1 MEKMREKAEKIANC
15 IEVVYFIT
23 MIICVFIA
31 GFVVN
36 LDIGMII
43 LGVFSIFG
51 ILSEY
56 LCKSFGYKYLEDF
69 VYAQLCKKIS
79 KKEVGVMKKILR
91 VLNKIVP
98 IWYVLII
105 VSLLTIGT
113 FLKVDLTIAW
123 ILFIFV
129 YGIITSAYGLD
140 AFVRMVIKS
149 KEEKY
154 GLLEET
160 TNDTTFYY
168 DSFSKVGYIHLQKI
182 AMNGHMIDLTTST
195 LTVKMLRLLIEVEK
209 DLPQSD
215 ASIEGNSQEKQNIMK
230 LQLSDVKD
238 ELLFMLRKLNQYTE
252 VKDYYLQIKCPFYVV
267 SVKSDVYPNKHLKFL
282 SASNDETLLNRVK
295 KIGKENLINAMKS
308 GKDDTILPFL
318 ADGDYVMHTFLQTNK
333 WKPLNFTNTK
343 EEENS
348 SIQFEDIPN
357 TRLGN
362 LIRDIDG
369 QIDLGYVFGNISMDR
384 WLNGYRKECL
394 SMMVSKYKMSEDQE
408 IRLVHVLTT
417 LLDNMY
423 DAKEKE
429 YNENTDIGI
438 TALEELLKYD
448 GLIDSF
454 KIEK

>member
-1 MEKMREKAEKIANC
+1 
-15 IEVVYFIT
+15 
-23 MIICVFIA
+23 
-31 GFVVN
+31 
-36 LDIGMII
+36 
-43 LGVFSIFG
+43 
-51 ILSEY
+51 
-56 LCKSFGYKYLEDF
+56 
-69 VYAQLCKKIS
+69 
-79 KKEVGVMKKILR
+79 MKKILR
-91 VLNKIVP
+91 VFNKIVP

-113 FLKVDLTIAW
+113 FLKIDLTIAW
-123 ILFIFV
+123 IVFIFI
-129 YGIITSAYGLD
+129 YGIITSAYEID
-140 AFVRMVIKS
+140 AFVRMVIKA
-149 KEEKY
+149 KGKKY
-154 GLLEET
+154 GLSEET

-168 DSFSKVGYIHLQKI
+168 DSFSYIGYIHLQKI
-182 AMNGHMIDLTTST
+182 AMNGHIIDLTTST
-195 LTVKMLRLLIEVEK
+195 LTVRMLRLLIENEK
-209 DLPQSD
+209 DLIQSD
-215 ASIEGNSQEKQNIMK
+215 ASIEGNRQKKQNIMK
-230 LQLSDVKD
+230 LQLSDVRD
-238 ELLFMLRKLNQYTE
+238 ELLFLLRKLNQSTE
-252 VKDYYLQIKCPFYVV
+252 VKDYYYKLQIKCPFHVV
-267 SVKSDVYPNKHLKFL
+267 SVKSDTLPNKHLKFL

-295 KIGKENLINAMKS
+295 QIGKENLINAMKS

-348 SIQFEDIPN
+348 SIQSEDIPN

-362 LIRDIDG
+362 LIRYIDG
-369 QIDLGYVFGNISMDR
+369 KIDLGYVFGNISMDR

-448 GLIDSF
+448 GLIDSL